1 MVDER
6 QKPGPE
12 PRAGAAALN
21 LITVR
26 MTKEEVEA
34 LDRARGALTR
44 SEHIRR
50 AALPPSES

>member
-1 MVDER
+1 MDER

-12 PRAGAAALN
+12 PRAGEVAHR
-21 LITVR
+21 IIPVR
-26 MTKEEVEA
+26 MTDDEVEA

>member
-1 MVDER
+1 MDER

-26 MTKEEVEA
+26 MTKKEVEA